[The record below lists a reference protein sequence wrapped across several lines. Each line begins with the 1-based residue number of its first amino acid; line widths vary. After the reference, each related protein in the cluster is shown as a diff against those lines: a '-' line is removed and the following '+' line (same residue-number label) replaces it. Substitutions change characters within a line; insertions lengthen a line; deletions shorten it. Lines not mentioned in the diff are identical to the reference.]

1 LRWLVDL
8 PKLGKVKRGGTWQ
21 RFAVLATQLV
31 RRNWQTALK
40 WRERVRISEDAF
52 HLLVAGMIG
61 LDVGLCFLAFHGSY
75 RLLQYVAW
83 GTTGPFLEIV
93 TAQPAWKLALV
104 PAVGGLIAGLILWF
118 GLRLLASPGLTNL
131 LEVVVAGDGRLPL
144 RAGLVTAASSLVS
157 IATGACIGREGL
169 MVQLSATLASKMGQL
184 AQWPPYR
191 LRLMVA
197 CGAAAGLSCALN
209 APIAGSLFAAQI
221 VLGSFSMGLFAPT
234 VVASVVAVVVSRTFY
249 GAGYFYEV
257 PPEFD
262 FTKVASLP
270 WFLLLGVMCGI
281 MGGIF
286 LKLLRWSD
294 AFCGRLTVPLYV
306 RLALGGLAV
315 GCLAVAWPEV
325 LGNGYD
331 GTNRILHDLVA
342 GRALAG
348 VFLAR
353 LAATV
358 IAVGVGTVGGVFT
371 PTLFL
376 GAALGAMLGGL
387 LQYLGMPGAL
397 PPGAFALVGMG
408 AMLAAT
414 THSPLLAIIAVFEL
428 SGKYEVMPPLM
439 LACVVA
445 TLVARRLH
453 RQSVYTE
460 PLRRKGL
467 TASNDSLRA
476 SAAMERRVGDLMR
489 QPVPPVRETASFQE
503 IAERFL
509 TNPNNFLPVVNAEGR
524 LLGVVALHDLKEH
537 LHAGQELAGV
547 IAYDL
552 LRPPPPSI
560 TPDMRLS
567 DTLPILVACEM
578 RRVPVVNDLR
588 EQRLIGTLLRAEALG
603 LLSEAIATSGNQA

>member
-1 LRWLVDL
+1 
-8 PKLGKVKRGGTWQ
+8 VKRGGTWQ
-21 RFAVLATQLV
+21 RFAVLATQFV
-31 RRNWQTALK
+31 RRNWRTALE
-40 WRERVRISEDAF
+40 WRGKLRLSEDAF

-75 RLLQYVAW
+75 QLLQYLAW
-83 GTTGPFLEIV
+83 GAAGPFLEV
-93 TAQPAWKLALV
+93 AGDQPAWKLALV
-104 PAVGGLIAGLILWF
+104 PTVGGLGAGLILWF
-118 GLRLLASPGLTNL
+118 GLRLLSNPGLTNL

-144 RAGLVTAASSLVS
+144 RAGLVNALSSLVS

-169 MVQLSATLASKMGQL
+169 MVQLSATLASKLGQL

-191 LRLMVA
+191 LRLLVA

-221 VLGSFSMGLFAPT
+221 VLGSFSMALFAPT
-234 VVASVVAVVVSRTFY
+234 VVAAVVAVVVSRTFY
-249 GAGYFYEV
+249 GTGHFYEV
-257 PPEFD
+257 PAHFD
-262 FTKVASLP
+262 FTRVASLP
-270 WFLLLGVMCGI
+270 WFLLVGVLCGVM
-281 MGGIF
+281 GGVF

-294 AFCGRLTVPLYV
+294 AFFSRLTVPLYI

-315 GCLAVAWPEV
+315 GCLAVMWPEV

-331 GTNRILHDLVA
+331 GTNRILHGGVLGSALV
-342 GRALAG
+342 G

-353 LAATV
+353 LAATL
-358 IAVGVGTVGGVFT
+358 ITVGVGTVGGVFT

-376 GAALGAMLGGL
+376 GAALGAMTGSL
-387 LQYLGMPGAL
+387 LQQASMPGAL
-397 PPGAFALVGMG
+397 QPGAFALVGMG

-467 TASNDSLRA
+467 TESKEGLRA
-476 SAAMERRVGDLMR
+476 SAALERRVGDLMR
-489 QPVPPVRETASFQE
+489 EPVPPVRETSSFQE
-503 IAERFL
+503 LAERFL
-509 TNPNNFLPVVNAEGR
+509 TSPNNFLPVVNDEGR
-524 LLGVVALHDLKEH
+524 LVGVVALHDLKEH
-537 LHAGQELAGV
+537 LHAGEALSSV

-552 LRPPPPSI
+552 MRPPPPLM

-567 DTLPILVACEM
+567 DTLSILVACEM
-578 RRVPVVNDLR
+578 RRVPVVNNPR
-588 EQRLIGTLLRAEALG
+588 EQRLIGALFRAEALS
-603 LLSEAIATSGNQA
+603 LLSEAIAISGTQSQ